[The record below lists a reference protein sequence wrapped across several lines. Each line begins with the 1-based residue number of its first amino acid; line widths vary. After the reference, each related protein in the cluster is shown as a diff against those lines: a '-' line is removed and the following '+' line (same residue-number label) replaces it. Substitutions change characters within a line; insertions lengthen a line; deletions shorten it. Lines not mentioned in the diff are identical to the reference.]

1 MSCECRFFELTSSL
15 GPWTKEEEEQ
25 LIRIV
30 TKMTVEQGKD
40 IDNEV
45 FWGRVSEE
53 MGGKRGRQQCR
64 IKWYVG
70 LCSDEAWAHSWIILK
85 DRCAEQDREKRSE
98 RRHRD

>member
-1 MSCECRFFELTSSL
+1 MLFSELTSSL

-25 LIRIV
+25 LIGIV

-70 LCSDEAWAHSWIILK
+70 VARMKHELMDYSQGPMH
-85 DRCAEQDREKRSE
+85 
-98 RRHRD
+98 